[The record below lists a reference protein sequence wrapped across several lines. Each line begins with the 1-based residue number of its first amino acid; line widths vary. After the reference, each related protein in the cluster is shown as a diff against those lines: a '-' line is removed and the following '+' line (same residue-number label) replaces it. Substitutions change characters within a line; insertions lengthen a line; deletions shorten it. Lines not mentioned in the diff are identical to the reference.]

1 MHKIQAILKINYKG
15 DPVIKSISKKR
26 ISLLL
31 SLIMIISSFPLA
43 GVTAFAVKGGD
54 YEYTVLEDGT
64 AEITFYYGNAETVE
78 IPAEIDGHKVV
89 SLAKDAFVPEATEG
103 DAAAAEPVKYDRSG
117 IKKVIIP
124 ETVESID
131 AGYAFDSLKHL
142 ENIEVNTAN
151 EKYSSQ
157 DGILFDKNKTELLRY
172 PEGKAGT
179 YVIPDSVTSIG
190 EYAFGNCDGLTSVLL
205 PENVASV
212 GDRTF
217 KHCDGLTDI
226 YVLNK
231 ACGLETSEIPAQTV
245 IHGYSGSTAE
255 DYAKAKGN
263 KFAEIV
269 VGDVSG
275 DGKTLETVK

>member
-1 MHKIQAILKINYKG
+1 M
-15 DPVIKSISKKR
+15 
-26 ISLLL
+26 
-31 SLIMIISSFPLA
+31 
-43 GVTAFAVKGGD
+43 
-54 YEYTVLEDGT
+54 
-64 AEITFYYGNAETVE
+64 
-78 IPAEIDGHKVV
+78 
-89 SLAKDAFVPEATEG
+89 
-103 DAAAAEPVKYDRSG
+103 
-117 IKKVIIP
+117 
-124 ETVESID
+124 
-131 AGYAFDSLKHL
+131 KHL

-190 EYAFGNCDGLTSVLL
+190 EYAFGNCDGLT
-205 PENVASV
+205 
-212 GDRTF
+212 
-217 KHCDGLTDI
+217 DI

-269 VGDVSG
+269 IGDVSG